1 MPFFFFDIHF
11 VFMIV
16 KSFMLTHIVTSCNK
30 EELLSP
36 TTKLCCYC
44 LSKWFVLFTVDSL
57 SLSLHPWF
65 LPFRFSSPYSSTS
78 HLLNLSAVM
87 LFYMSLF
94 FFFAIFSI
102 IPSNPCPC
110 CVSPLSLS
118 LHHLRFD
125 IRLSQFQMSW
135 LQSCWV
141 TRRTLA
147 PWSLWSLGGA
157 SFTGPSACVYLC
169 RRPGRRARETLGR
182 ATPPVC
188 VCFALL

>member
-1 MPFFFFDIHF
+1 
-11 VFMIV
+11 
-16 KSFMLTHIVTSCNK
+16 MLTHIVTSCNK
-30 EELLSP
+30 KELLSP

-44 LSKWFVLFTVDSL
+44 LSKWAVLFTVDFSL
-57 SLSLHPWF
+57 SFF
-65 LPFRFSSPYSSTS
+65 LFI
-78 HLLNLSAVM
+78 LN
-87 LFYMSLF
+87 FSLF
-94 FFFAIFSI
+94 GFPLLTPRLPPIFSIYLLSCNPTFPSLFAIFSI

-110 CVSPLSLS
+110 CVPPS

-125 IRLSQFQMSW
+125 LRLSQFRMSW
-135 LQSCWV
+135 LQSCWA
-141 TRRTLA
+141 TRQTLA

-169 RRPGRRARETLGR
+169 RRPGRRARETPGR

>member
-1 MPFFFFDIHF
+1 MICVIHCGLSLSFSSSLISPFS
-11 VFMIV
+11 V
-16 KSFMLTHIVTSCNK
+16 
-30 EELLSP
+30 
-36 TTKLCCYC
+36 
-44 LSKWFVLFTVDSL
+44 SL
-57 SLSLHPWF
+57 SLLIYFPSSQSICCHVILHVP
-65 LPFRFSSPYSSTS
+65 
-78 HLLNLSAVM
+78 
-87 LFYMSLF
+87 LF
-94 FFFAIFSI
+94 FFCNFFLSYHQTRAR
-102 IPSNPCPC
+102 
-110 CVSPLSLS
+110 VAYPLSLS